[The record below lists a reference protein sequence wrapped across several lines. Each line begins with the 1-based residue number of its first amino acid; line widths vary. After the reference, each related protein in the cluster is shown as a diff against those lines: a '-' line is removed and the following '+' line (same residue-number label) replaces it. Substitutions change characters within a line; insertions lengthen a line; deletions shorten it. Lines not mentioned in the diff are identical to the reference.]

1 MISTNLKIL
10 LAERNLTISKVCE
23 DTGISR
29 TTLTALCSNKSKGIQ
44 FDTLDTL
51 CNYLNVFPENILTF
65 SPYKLT
71 FEKSKFYSDYICI
84 IIENCTTRKKNQILS
99 CLDKPNYLT
108 LEDKDLEFLKKVI
121 NSLPKFYITTLDN
134 ELKNI
139 LINEFYI
146 EPEKLDFFSIT
157 TNLY

>member
-10 LAERNLTISKVCE
+10 LAERSLTISKVCE

-51 CNYLNVFPENILTF
+51 CNYLNVLPEDILTF
-65 SPYKLT
+65 SPYRISFKAT
-71 FEKSKFYSDYICI
+71 HQGVYFV
-84 IIENCTTRKKNQILS
+84 IENRIQHRKNEVFAT
-99 CLDKPNYLT
+99 LDKNNDLAVEVDKADT
-108 LEDKDLEFLKKVI
+108 LNKVI
-121 NSLPKFYITTLDN
+121 SSLPKFYINILN
-134 ELKNI
+134 EDLKNL
-139 LINEFYI
+139 LID
-146 EPEKLDFFSIT
+146 KLDVHPDELSFFSIT

>member
-10 LAERNLTISKVCE
+10 LAERSLTISKVCE

-51 CNYLNVFPENILTF
+51 CNYLNVLPEDILTF
-65 SPYKLT
+65 SPYRISFKAT
-71 FEKSKFYSDYICI
+71 HQGVYFV
-84 IIENCTTRKKNQILS
+84 IENRIQHRKKEVFAT
-99 CLDKPNYLT
+99 LDKNNDLAVEVDKADT
-108 LEDKDLEFLKKVI
+108 LNKVI
-121 NSLPKFYITTLDN
+121 SSLPKFYINILN
-134 ELKNI
+134 EELKNL
-139 LINEFYI
+139 LID
-146 EPEKLDFFSIT
+146 KLDVHPDDLSFFSIT

>member
-10 LAERNLTISKVCE
+10 LAERSLTISKVCE

-51 CNYLNVFPENILTF
+51 CNYLNVLPEDILTF
-65 SPYKLT
+65 SPYRISFKAT
-71 FEKSKFYSDYICI
+71 HQGVYFV
-84 IIENCTTRKKNQILS
+84 IENRIQHRKNEVFAS
-99 CLDKPNYLT
+99 LDKNNDLAVEIDKVDT
-108 LEDKDLEFLKKVI
+108 LNKVI
-121 NSLPKFYITTLDN
+121 SSLPKFYINILN
-134 ELKNI
+134 EELKNL
-139 LINEFYI
+139 LID
-146 EPEKLDFFSIT
+146 KLDVQPDDLSFFSIT